1 MTDQEKAFFV
11 EQDAS
16 RLLPYVNLMQNA
28 VTYEMSLDQ
37 RVFIREVFTFLDLLG
52 DLGGLLGALTPI
64 CVLFVSICQY

>member
-1 MTDQEKAFFV
+1 MTDQEQAFFV

-16 RLLPYVNLMQNA
+16 RLLPYDNLMMNA

-52 DLGGLLGALTPI
+52 DLGGLFGALTPI
-64 CVLFVSICQY
+64 CVFFVSVC